1 MGRILCLLLFVSLS
15 SIVAADK
22 NLVTVRLHTEGNQ
35 KSGDSFVAEIQL
47 FNPQK
52 KIYIEKVPIISEKDI
67 VAFYPFPAQDSS
79 GSIGA
84 YFKLDAD
91 GTNKL
96 EQHTASS
103 REALDVVLINGRVG
117 PAMQV
122 DKKITDGLLMV
133 PSGFTP
139 LEVTQLQTKFPVIG
153 KEKEFDTQKKNA
165 QTLLK
170 EAERQKAAEAKEAAK
185 EEARKKNQKVI
196 SQ

>member
-1 MGRILCLLLFVSLS
+1 MGRILCLLLISLS
-15 SIVAADK
+15 SVVAADK
-22 NLVTVRLHTEGNQ
+22 NLVTIRLHTEGKQ
-35 KSGDSFVAEIQL
+35 QSGDSFVAEIQL

-67 VAFYPFPAQDSS
+67 VSFYPFPAQDGS

-84 YFKLDAD
+84 YFRLDAD

-133 PSGFTP
+133 PAGFTP
-139 LEVTQLQTKFPVIG
+139 LEIAQLQTKFPIFG
-153 KEKEFDTQKKNA
+153 KEKEFETQKKNA
-165 QTLLK
+165 STLLK
-170 EAERQKAAEAKEAAK
+170 EAERQKAAEAKEEAK
-185 EEARKKNQKVI
+185 KKNQKVLNP
-196 SQ
+196 